1 MKKTFELF
9 GLAVFILLS
18 VGLAACNNDDEV
30 DILSQYESLF
40 SKTDYFI
47 DMLDKI
53 YESYDVFGGRASDTS
68 DGNYTVTPM
77 GRLIVVK
84 KKSYN
89 KTTYEEIKGA
99 LQKHYKNKYKVK
111 DIFINNGGTITID
124 CRK

>member
-1 MKKTFELF
+1 
-9 GLAVFILLS
+9 
-18 VGLAACNNDDEV
+18 
-30 DILSQYESLF
+30 
-40 SKTDYFI
+40 
-47 DMLDKI
+47 MLDKI
-53 YESYDVFGGRASDTS
+53 YESYDVFWGRASDTS

-111 DIFINNGGTITID
+111 DFFINNGGTITID